1 MSRQID
7 VHMPH
12 DGEHQYDELDDDPK
26 CAFQPAR
33 HPNACERPSSQHE
46 RYLTRALR
54 PNYCVPSTASRFM
67 ILFTPRGHYLAGTP
81 RLTAPFRVPSR
92 YLAGAEPNVPAGFV
106 LVPKAVYEAPLQK
119 TLLILSGPPTRRTST
134 FRPRKAPGLPLPEAL
149 LHAELATEAGL
160 PETDEA
166 AGHQRTEDGQVVP
179 KAESVAQNMLQ
190 RPAPSD
196 VCALRTRLAVC

>member
-26 CAFQPAR
+26 CDFQPAR

-54 PNYCVPSTASRFM
+54 PNYCVPSTASRSM
-67 ILFTPRGHYLAGTP
+67 ILFTPSGHYLAGTP

-119 TLLILSGPPTRRTST
+119 TLLIRTVRRVRTAHTPGGVLESPAGTTTSSRRVHDFKVRPT
-134 FRPRKAPGLPLPEAL
+134 A
-149 LHAELATEAGL
+149 
-160 PETDEA
+160 
-166 AGHQRTEDGQVVP
+166 
-179 KAESVAQNMLQ
+179 
-190 RPAPSD
+190 
-196 VCALRTRLAVC
+196 

>member
-33 HPNACERPSSQHE
+33 HPNACKRPSSQHE

-54 PNYCVPSTASRFM
+54 PNYCVPSTASRSM
-67 ILFTPRGHYLAGTP
+67 ILFTPSGHYLAGTP

-119 TLLILSGPPTRRTST
+119 TLVILSGPPTRRTST

-149 LHAELATEAGL
+149 LHAELATGGEAG
-160 PETDEA
+160 
-166 AGHQRTEDGQVVP
+166 
-179 KAESVAQNMLQ
+179 
-190 RPAPSD
+190 PASKPPGIHGIMMER
-196 VCALRTRLAVC
+196 VRIERALRCVHLPTLLR